1 MRVEPEPDLSAF
13 AADALPWLRR
23 EPVTGNLI
31 AGNVGSRLSGLND
44 LEPGALWIR
53 VLDGDELAGVAMVTP
68 PHMLCVPALTEETVV
83 ALADALTA
91 LHPGLPGITGPRV
104 PVERFV
110 ARWSVLT
117 GAAAE
122 RGTAL
127 MIYELTEPKS
137 PEGVPGSPRQAA
149 PEDRELLADWVGAF
163 SADVHSPVER
173 TRDQRLEYV
182 DRRIEHGMLWLWED
196 DGTPVSMALRTP
208 VVEGISK
215 ISVVYTPPGHRGHGY
230 AAASVA
236 ALCERLLADPGID
249 RCILYADLDNPTSN
263 GVYRRIGF
271 TPAAEAVD
279 YTFRPRP

>member
-1 MRVEPEPDLSAF
+1 MRVEPETDLSAF

-23 EPVTGNLI
+23 EPLSGNII
-31 AGNVGSRLSGLND
+31 AGNVRSRLDGLND
-44 LEPGALWIR
+44 LEPESLWIR
-53 VLDGDELAGVAMVTP
+53 ILDGDELAGVAMLTP
-68 PHMLCVPALTEETVV
+68 PHMLCVPDLPEQAVV
-83 ALADALTA
+83 ALADALA
-91 LHPGLPGITGPRV
+91 ELRPQLPGVTGPRI

-110 ARWSVLT
+110 ARWSVRT

-127 MIYELTEPKS
+127 MIYELTALKS
-137 PEGVPGSPRQAA
+137 PDGVTGGPRAAA
-149 PEDRELLADWVGAF
+149 PEDLEPLTDWVAAF

-173 TRDQRLEYV
+173 TREQRREYTA
-182 DRRIEHGMLWLWED
+182 RRIERGMIWLWED
-196 DGTPVSMALRTP
+196 AGVPVSMALRTEA
-208 VVEGISK
+208 VEGLVK
-215 ISVVYTPPGHRGHGY
+215 ISVVYTPPEHRGRGY

-236 ALCERLLADPGID
+236 ALGERLLATPGVE

-271 TPAAEAVD
+271 TPAVEAVD